1 MQRRRLT
8 VATVAAASL
17 IAAPVTTAFAMPAA
31 GSGDREV
38 TLPSAVPS
46 WVSAPGATTPHVTG
60 RAAASS
66 TVDVSLQLPMRNQRL
81 AEQYV
86 AQGKVISQAE
96 YDRTFGATQ
105 AQVDKVATWL
115 RSRGVTVTSVDRVSG
130 AVQAKAPVST
140 MQRAL
145 RTTLATAQL
154 EGHRGLVPTT
164 APAVPASLG
173 VSSIVG
179 LNTMALTTPHHVSL
193 PPVAAARKAP
203 ALASSHL
210 ATATPTHGR

>member
-1 MQRRRLT
+1 M
-8 VATVAAASL
+8 
-17 IAAPVTTAFAMPAA
+17 
-31 GSGDREV
+31 
-38 TLPSAVPS
+38 PSAVPS
-46 WVSAPGATTPHVTG
+46 WVSTPGATTPHVTG

-115 RSRGVTVTSVDRVSG
+115 RSRGVTVTSVDGVSG

-140 MQRAL
+140 MQRASGPPSPPPSS
-145 RTTLATAQL
+145 TVTAAWSP
-154 EGHRGLVPTT
+154 RRRRP
-164 APAVPASLG
+164 S
-173 VSSIVG
+173 
-179 LNTMALTTPHHVSL
+179 
-193 PPVAAARKAP
+193 PPRSA
-203 ALASSHL
+203 
-210 ATATPTHGR
+210 

>member
-1 MQRRRLT
+1 
-8 VATVAAASL
+8 
-17 IAAPVTTAFAMPAA
+17 
-31 GSGDREV
+31 
-38 TLPSAVPS
+38 
-46 WVSAPGATTPHVTG
+46 
-60 RAAASS
+60 
-66 TVDVSLQLPMRNQRL
+66 MRNQRL

-130 AVQAKAPVST
+130 AVQARAPVST

-154 EGHRGLVPTT
+154 DGHRGLVPYDGAGRPRLARRELRRRAQHHGADHA
-164 APAVPASLG
+164 APRLACPRWLPRGGALDG
-173 VSSIVG
+173 V
-179 LNTMALTTPHHVSL
+179 
-193 PPVAAARKAP
+193 VAPRDRHAQ
-203 ALASSHL
+203 
-210 ATATPTHGR
+210 HGR

>member
-17 IAAPVTTAFAMPAA
+17 IAAPVTTAFGCRPP
-31 GSGDREV
+31 GLGDREV
-38 TLPSAVPS
+38 TLPAAVPS
-46 WVSAPGATTPHVTG
+46 WVSAPGATTPHITG
-60 RAAASS
+60 RATASS

-105 AQVDKVATWL
+105 AQAT
-115 RSRGVTVTSVDRVSG
+115 RSRRGCAPGRTRDVGGTGSPG
-130 AVQAKAPVST
+130 PEAKAPVAT

-145 RTTLATAQL
+145 RRPSPRPSSKVTA
-154 EGHRGLVPTT
+154 VW
-164 APAVPASLG
+164 S
-173 VSSIVG
+173 
-179 LNTMALTTPHHVSL
+179 
-193 PPVAAARKAP
+193 PPRRRPSPPRSA
-203 ALASSHL
+203 
-210 ATATPTHGR
+210 